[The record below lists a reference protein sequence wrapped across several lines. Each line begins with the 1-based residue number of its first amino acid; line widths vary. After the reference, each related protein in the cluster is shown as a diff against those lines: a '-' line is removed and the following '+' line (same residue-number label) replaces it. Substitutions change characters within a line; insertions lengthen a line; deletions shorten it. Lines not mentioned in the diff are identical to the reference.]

1 MSAARRSLTLV
12 EFPKPVAILIVNS
25 DAHIRQLV
33 EKSIPE
39 HRRARVS
46 LVFSDDL
53 PSLAAATP
61 PQVVLI
67 NLQTETQSP
76 LTQLSLV
83 FRQWP
88 RAQVIF
94 LSPIDSID
102 LWAEAI
108 RLGAYDFLPKSI
120 DPDQL
125 QWVLQGALVKR
136 QTGATEGI
144 GNRASS
150 NAPTSGELLAFEP
163 FASG

>member
-46 LVFSDDL
+46 LVFSNDL
-53 PSLAAATP
+53 PPLAAATP

-136 QTGATEGI
+136 QTGVTEGI

-150 NAPTSGELLAFEP
+150 NAPNKRRAFG
-163 FASG
+163 F